1 MALALQPQHR
11 INVRSGCAKKLS
23 HVRRSASRPQRAGKT
38 EAHGRRAA
46 LSIAGTLALAPPEA
60 GAVKL
65 PVQRQERKYS
75 VRIPYGY
82 FNEIDSTGLCVYD
95 FKHGTGTMPEKG
107 ARVASHYDLK
117 TSGIARFVRHLLHF
131 SFHLIIHHPVPLQK
145 QGSSSLSERA
155 GKARV

>member
-1 MALALQPQHR
+1 
-11 INVRSGCAKKLS
+11 
-23 HVRRSASRPQRAGKT
+23 
-38 EAHGRRAA
+38 
-46 LSIAGTLALAPPEA
+46 
-60 GAVKL
+60 VKL

-95 FKHGTGTMPEKG
+95 FKRGTGTKPEKG

-131 SFHLIIHHPVPLQK
+131 SFDLIFSPACFSTRAGQLITVGTSR
-145 QGSSSLSERA
+145 QGSGVTGGVPYGFDLWTPAAKA
-155 GKARV
+155 GGTYSAI